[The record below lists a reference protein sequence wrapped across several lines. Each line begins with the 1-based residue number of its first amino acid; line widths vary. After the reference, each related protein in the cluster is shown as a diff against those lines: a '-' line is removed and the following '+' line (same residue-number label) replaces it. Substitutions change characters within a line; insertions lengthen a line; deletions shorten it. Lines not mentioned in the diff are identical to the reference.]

1 MASAV
6 RVTEF
11 VAEKSVGVQRK
22 SEPETKTIG
31 QVDVGAGRTE
41 VSDGADPRYPAT
53 D

>member
-1 MASAV
+1 
-6 RVTEF
+6 

-31 QVDVGAGRTE
+31 QVNVGTGCAE
-41 VSDGADPRYPAT
+41 VPDGADPRDPAN